1 MKSMATFNR
10 KLSLATTFVV
20 LNLGFLSQEQAGTA
34 QAQPSQQ
41 SSATYLYGESTQ
53 PNQFS
58 KTYVVFQH
66 QNGKVVGAIYSPNS
80 EFDCFI
86 GSQNNKILNLKSVS
100 VGESV
105 VGGTQINLSKLH
117 PIKTVSV
124 NDQRML
130 SACKQTVE

>member
-1 MKSMATFNR
+1 MNSIATVSK
-10 KLSLATTFVV
+10 KLPLTTTFVV
-20 LNLGFLSQEQAGTA
+20 LTLAFVSQEFPATA
-34 QAQPSQQ
+34 QTQPSQLT
-41 SSATYLYGESTQ
+41 SATYLYEETPQ

-86 GSQNNKILNLKSVS
+86 GSQNNKILNLKSVTS
-100 VGESV
+100 GESV
-105 VGGTQINLSKLH
+105 VGAAQINLSKLH

-130 SACKQTVE
+130 SACKQVIE

>member
-1 MKSMATFNR
+1 MNSMATFSK
-10 KLSLATTFVV
+10 KLSLTTTFVV
-20 LNLGFLSQEQAGTA
+20 LTLGFVSQEIPATA
-34 QAQPSQQ
+34 QTQPRQQ
-41 SSATYLYGESTQ
+41 SSATYLYGETPQ

-86 GSQNNKILNLKSVS
+86 GSQNNKVLNLKSVS

-117 PIKTVSV
+117 RIKTVSV

-130 SACKQTVE
+130 SACEQTVE